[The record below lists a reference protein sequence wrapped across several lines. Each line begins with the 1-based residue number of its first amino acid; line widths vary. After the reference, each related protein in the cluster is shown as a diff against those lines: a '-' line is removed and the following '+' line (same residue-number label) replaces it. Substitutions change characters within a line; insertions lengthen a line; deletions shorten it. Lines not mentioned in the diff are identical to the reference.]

1 MPIILSRT
9 IPPTF
14 KSFNKSFQ
22 VDVQQ
27 KVGRNLGNPVSFHS
41 YSKESHIINAPMLKM
56 MIYHGVLQRLM
67 MMDLFQRMD
76 PANGEIVT
84 KNVQKVIFFL
94 VKTDLKKQHK
104 PGNIQLINNI

>member
-41 YSKESHIINAPMLKM
+41 FTMESHIINAAMLTM
-56 MIYHGVLQRLM
+56 LIIYHGVLQRLM
-67 MMDLFQRMD
+67 RMDLFQRMD

-84 KNVQKVIFFL
+84 ENVQKVQVIGRSMPKFFMFCISL
-94 VKTDLKKQHK
+94 
-104 PGNIQLINNI
+104 